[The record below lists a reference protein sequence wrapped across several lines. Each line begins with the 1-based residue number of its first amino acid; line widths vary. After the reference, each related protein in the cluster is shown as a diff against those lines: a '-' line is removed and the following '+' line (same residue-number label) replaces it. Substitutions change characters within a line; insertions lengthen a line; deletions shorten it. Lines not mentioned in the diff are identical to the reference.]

1 MSKAT
6 LLTIA
11 AGLGLAAAQPA
22 SAAAMFVDGDAVVG
36 NDAVTASQVDSCIIC
51 TFVLNQA
58 FGVAGAGRN
67 VYSFEFFA
75 NRVGT
80 ITPFLSTRLDTG
92 SNATFT
98 VTSIGTERTAA
109 PGFNQFEF
117 AALTGSTITSA
128 NTFFGFAYNSGGN
141 GGVVEF
147 EYTGSGPGTFIA
159 PGNTFP
165 VQGASF
171 TSSSASQQMDALGAL
186 NNRAY
191 SINASAQ
198 DVLGAVP
205 EPSTWALMI
214 LGFGIVGSALRRRRT
229 KVRFNFA

>member
-1 MSKAT
+1 MNKVT
-6 LLTIA
+6 LLTLA
-11 AGLGLAAAQPA
+11 AGLGFAAAQPA
-22 SAAAMFVDGDAVVG
+22 AAVEVFVG
-36 NDAVTASQVDSCIIC
+36 NNADPASQVDSCTIC
-51 TFVLNQA
+51 TFVLNEA
-58 FGVAGAGRN
+58 FSLAGLD

-98 VTSIGTERTAA
+98 VTGVGTERTAA
-109 PGFNQFEF
+109 LGFNQFDF
-117 AALTGSTITSA
+117 AALTGSSITSA

-141 GGVVEF
+141 GGVVAF
-147 EYTGSGPGTFIA
+147 EYSGSGPGTFIA

-191 SINASAQ
+191 SINASAH